1 METKICL
8 KWLLTRGWKQWNTL
22 NRLISKNLV
31 AVVCWREVVLHKR
44 LQRKILVFWIG
55 GRLSK
60 RGGRTLRFDC
70 IYVYFLSKSLLLVLW
85 SDYNN
90 NEEKTEQAS
99 HKKWKTLWKSPVCT
113 CNVLARRCFEFPW
126 WHHLVATQS
135 EQEEKSFNF
144 CERLN
149 WRETSWQAKIITF
162 SCCSV
167 NFIYKRLVFIF

>member
-31 AVVCWREVVLHKR
+31 AVVCWREVVLYKR
-44 LQRKILVFWIG
+44 LQRKLLVFWIG

-99 HKKWKTLWKSPVCT
+99 HKKRKTFCENRLF
-113 CNVLARRCFEFPW
+113 VLAMFSHVGVLNFHDDIISLPRN
-126 WHHLVATQS
+126 QS
-135 EQEEKSFNF
+135 RKGKVS
-144 CERLN
+144 
-149 WRETSWQAKIITF
+149 I
-162 SCCSV
+162 SV
-167 NFIYKRLVFIF
+167 KN